1 MLGKDAAKVEYWHFK
16 DDPTRIYTRVEEVI
30 LSEEL
35 DEVSGEQK
43 VDGFKYQWNYYDEED
58 SFDAL
63 VESLNPRG
71 VRERKLQE
79 NLKKIKDRMK
89 LKKAKK
95 VAVAEATGDVEMTT
109 EEKPATE
116 EQMQVD
122 TVEAPQ
128 GINLV
133 F

>member
-35 DEVSGEQK
+35 DEVSGEHK

-71 VRERKLQE
+71 IRERKLQE

>member
-30 LSEEL
+30 YSQEL
-35 DEVSGEQK
+35 DEVSGEK
-43 VDGFKYQWNYYDEED
+43 KIDGFRYQWNYYDDED

-71 VRERKLQE
+71 IRERKLQE
-79 NLKKIKDRMK
+79 NLKKIKERMK

-95 VAVAEATGDVEMTT
+95 VAAAEVTGDVEMTT
-109 EEKPATE
+109 EEKPPTE
-116 EQMQVD
+116 E
-122 TVEAPQ
+122 
-128 GINLV
+128 
-133 F
+133 